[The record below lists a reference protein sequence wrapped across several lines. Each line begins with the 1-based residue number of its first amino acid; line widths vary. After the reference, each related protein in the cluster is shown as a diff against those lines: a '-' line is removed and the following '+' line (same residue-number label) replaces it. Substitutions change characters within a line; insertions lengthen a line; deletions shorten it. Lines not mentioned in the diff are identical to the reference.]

1 MMWHNNVNG
10 NFVGL
15 EHFNWWC
22 NQKNGSVVEST
33 QYFLAVTLIM
43 KLVYLVAGAL
53 KCIKT
58 TEDDQYGL
66 SHLKMLNYSV
76 CNYSKLLVVIFPF
89 IMLHRYCDAFPA
101 LG

>member
-33 QYFLAVTLIM
+33 VFSCCDLDHET
-43 KLVYLVAGAL
+43 
-53 KCIKT
+53 
-58 TEDDQYGL
+58 GL
-66 SHLKMLNYSV
+66 FSSWSFKMYKN
-76 CNYSKLLVVIFPF
+76 N
-89 IMLHRYCDAFPA
+89 RR
-101 LG
+101 